1 MKPHMENC
9 DAVIVGAGPYGL
21 SAAAYLRKIEGLDLR
36 VFGQPMCFW
45 ERCMPQDMLLRSHW
59 NATHLAAPQQRLTLN
74 EYVSDTGNPGLSEP
88 IPNCEFIRYG
98 RWFHDR
104 AGVDADFR
112 KVMRIEQNGARLRV
126 SLEDGA
132 SVLSR
137 RVIVATGIESHAYR
151 PETFRQLPRQ
161 LASHSSELRSFSAFK
176 DKEVIVIG
184 GGQSALE
191 SAAFLHQAGAHVEIF
206 VRGQSAC
213 VRPRLAPLR
222 RLIDPKNLTFLY
234 GRGGVGAAGISRIIQ
249 QPHLYARF
257 SPQFRTK
264 WDRKSTK
271 LGFSYRLVPAMNGTP
286 IRYEHAVQRAAA
298 RNGRVVLRLTDGSER
313 AADHVVLAT
322 GYCLDISRTP
332 FLCRSLLDRLTVAG
346 GHPVLNSGLESS
358 VPGLHFL
365 GAAAAYTFGPL
376 LRFVAGTE
384 FASSAVARG
393 ISRVEK
399 AN

>member
-1 MKPHMENC
+1 MKLQMENC
-9 DAVIVGAGPYGL
+9 DVVIVGAGPYGL
-21 SAAAYLRKIEGLDLR
+21 SAAAYLRRIEGLDLR

-59 NATHLAAPQQRLTLN
+59 DATHIAAPQQGLTLN
-74 EYVSDTGNPGLSEP
+74 EYVSSSGNAGLAEP
-88 IPNCEFIRYG
+88 IPNSEFIRYG

-104 AGVDADFR
+104 AGANADFR
-112 KVMRIEQNGARLRV
+112 KVMRVEEGGAGLQV
-126 SLEDGA
+126 ALEDGET
-132 SVLSR
+132 VLSK
-137 RVIVATGIESHAYR
+137 RVLVATGIESYAYK

-161 LASHSSELRSFSAFK
+161 LASHSSELRSFTTFK

-191 SAAFLHQAGAHVEIF
+191 SAAFLHQAGAQVEIF

-213 VRPRLAPLR
+213 ARPGFAPLR
-222 RLIDPKNLTFLY
+222 RFIDAKRLKFLY
-234 GRGGVGAAGISRIIQ
+234 GRGGVGAAGISRLIQ

-257 SPQFRTK
+257 SAQFRTK

-271 LGFSYRLVPAMNGTP
+271 LGFSYRLVPGMNGTP
-286 IRYEHAVQRAAA
+286 IRYGHAVQRAAA

-313 AADHVVLAT
+313 AADHVVLGT

-332 FLCRSLLDRLTVAG
+332 FLCSSLLDRLALAG
-346 GHPVLNSGLESS
+346 GYPVLDSGLESS

-365 GAAAAYTFGPL
+365 GAAAAYNFGPL
-376 LRFVAGTE
+376 LRFVAGTQ
-384 FASSAVARG
+384 FASSAVALR
-393 ISRVEK
+393 ISRVK
-399 AN
+399 RVH